1 MELSFSKK
9 AKLETLDN
17 FKYPKT
23 YCCKQSFLCGFFY
36 DDVKQDD
43 FTYISVQPDIIK
55 STKIVKKL
63 LFDIDIDS
71 YVVTKETSAN
81 KHISAIHITEEENVL
96 RIKEMHKAKF
106 LCDKCAVYFM
116 QGLFIKNGFLT
127 DPAKEYQLE
136 FTISD
141 ENDAARLLAALY
153 RKGFVF
159 KLSQRRNLFVVYT
172 RNSETIEDFLAT
184 IGAQNTCLEIM
195 SNKVVKD
202 IRNRVNRIRNCE
214 SANIAKAAKAT
225 GQHITAINKLISNG
239 KYDFLSDDLKY
250 VAQIKMD
257 NPELSLSELAAIT
270 EPPMTKSSLN
280 RRLKKLCD
288 MANQEENNE

>member
-81 KHISAIHITEEENVL
+81 KHISAIHITEEEQKKKMFCVL
-96 RIKEMHKAKF
+96 KKCIKQNF
-106 LCDKCAVYFM
+106 CAISV
-116 QGLFIKNGFLT
+116 LFILC
-127 DPAKEYQLE
+127 
-136 FTISD
+136 
-141 ENDAARLLAALY
+141 R
-153 RKGFVF
+153 
-159 KLSQRRNLFVVYT
+159 
-172 RNSETIEDFLAT
+172 DFL
-184 IGAQNTCLEIM
+184 
-195 SNKVVKD
+195 
-202 IRNRVNRIRNCE
+202 
-214 SANIAKAAKAT
+214 
-225 GQHITAINKLISNG
+225 
-239 KYDFLSDDLKY
+239 
-250 VAQIKMD
+250 
-257 NPELSLSELAAIT
+257 
-270 EPPMTKSSLN
+270 
-280 RRLKKLCD
+280 
-288 MANQEENNE
+288 